1 MLTHALSSS
10 RILKVN
16 AIGQASLEELRKQS
30 QQMDDIHTEIAVVGT
45 KLDQSQ
51 SLQNRFDLWVNT
63 HSLKKILLFPLTYLF
78 VLIQAG
84 NWFGGKKREAL
95 KEAAA
100 EIAARNSEEHS
111 KIKEVFEQE
120 KFEALSRVWKPSGF
134 ALCSNPTLAAPELF
148 DPALISSQPGESNWI
163 VDYSLSG
170 IDAEG
175 WTYAYD
181 FDTLNKKG
189 LGEASAKWNTY
200 VRRRKWRYHDK
211 RGGGNAILQEVK
223 DRNAARIGHKP
234 VTQAEKIGYVPRSRQ
249 AGMTATGLTSAGMI
263 GRGKKSAD
271 QDLDEDSAAGLARLK
286 SNDQE
291 IDDGIDKI
299 SGILDNLTGIA
310 SNMNSEVKLQ
320 AGKLDNI
327 ESGMNHTTE
336 KQTIVNARQKKL
348 LSSS

>member
-1 MLTHALSSS
+1 M
-10 RILKVN
+10 
-16 AIGQASLEELRKQS
+16 
-30 QQMDDIHTEIAVVGT
+30 
-45 KLDQSQ
+45 
-51 SLQNRFDLWVNT
+51 
-63 HSLKKILLFPLTYLF
+63 
-78 VLIQAG
+78 
-84 NWFGGKKREAL
+84 
-95 KEAAA
+95 KEAQA
-100 EIAARNSEEHS
+100 EIAARNSEEVS

-120 KFEALSRVWKPSGF
+120 KFESLSRVWKPSGF
-134 ALCSNPTLAAPELF
+134 ALCSNPTLAAPDLF

-189 LGEASAKWNTY
+189 LGESSAKWNTY

-223 DRNAARIGHKP
+223 DRNASRIGTKP
-234 VTQAEKIGYVPRSRQ
+234 VSQAEKIGYVPRSRQ

-263 GRGKKSAD
+263 GRGKKSSD

-320 AGKLDNI
+320 AGKLDSI